1 MSLMVTQHVTLAIWS
16 CAPTTDQMQS
26 TALFRS
32 NSWLCAS
39 LVSAVSSTLHRQP
52 RHPCEIRTSNATGFF
67 DTERLCTVEDGAR
80 GEKGYGIW
88 KEEAEGRKHKRRR
101 IAWVRVSVENAGVVH
116 LETRETA
123 CSEQR
128 ALTQSVLLRTAVQR
142 TVSSAVVALLVSSE
156 GFSTKRFRCC
166 TKTRSGKYGRSMC
179 WREVAVIEGCTRM
192 AMSCVCAVSSLFCF
206 KKASRE

>member
-1 MSLMVTQHVTLAIWS
+1 MHCERWRKG
-16 CAPTTDQMQS
+16 CE
-26 TALFRS
+26 RS
-32 NSWLCAS
+32 
-39 LVSAVSSTLHRQP
+39 
-52 RHPCEIRTSNATGFF
+52 RH
-67 DTERLCTVEDGAR
+67 L
-80 GEKGYGIW
+80 GY
-88 KEEAEGRKHKRRR
+88 EEAEGRKHKRRR
-101 IAWVRVSVENAGVVH
+101 IAWVRVSVEKAGVVH

-166 TKTRSGKYGRSMC
+166 TKTRSGKYGRSIC
-179 WREVAVIEGCTRM
+179 WREVAVIDGCTRM

-206 KKASRE
+206 KKKHQESEISKEKEAKCFHNKQARNKQSKPWRCLKCCREC